1 MLALKLQIEED
12 DRFSPVIE
20 KFDCLITHLKT
31 KTTNNMTSSE
41 LERFLKEQFQ
51 NIARE
56 SLQAK
61 LNMIGR
67 LEAETDVKGCD
78 GVSRPQKKLRERT
91 IGTIFGDV
99 TYERWGYSAAK
110 CNSLFPADGHLNL
123 PPEKYTLEVR
133 RLVSEDVTR
142 SSYDETLEFLSR
154 RTAATV
160 PKRQGIELANSGAED
175 FVDFYTA
182 QANIRENSAVTS
194 QANTIKEDSSLLV
207 LTTDG
212 KGIVMR
218 SDGLREATRKAAEK
232 EQHKLQKR
240 LTPGEK
246 KDRKR
251 MTQVASVY
259 TIPPY
264 IRTAEEIAGCASV
277 VEDKEQKHP
286 RPENKRVW
294 ASVERGPD
302 QVINEIFKEAQSQ
315 DPQHK
320 KKWIGLVDGNLKQ
333 LRLLKEQAT
342 AFDVTLTIII
352 DFIHVLEYLW
362 KASHVFYKE
371 GDTACEQFV
380 SERLLRILR
389 GQSSQVAK
397 GMRKMATDRKLPDAK
412 RKAVDICA
420 SYLLKYKE
428 YLRYD
433 KYLAE
438 GLPIATG
445 VIEGAC
451 RYLVKDRMDI
461 TGARWGLSGAEAVLR
476 LRSLRVSGDFD
487 VYWDWHEKM
496 AQERNH
502 SSKYEN
508 GLPPLRDNDGKDG
521 NKGRGHLRL
530 VKG

>member
-1 MLALKLQIEED
+1 MLALKLQAEEENW
-12 DRFSPVIE
+12 FSPVIE
-20 KFDCLITHLKT
+20 AFGCLIANLQARESNH
-31 KTTNNMTSSE
+31 MTASE
-41 LERFLKEQFQ
+41 LERFLNKQFQ
-51 NIARE
+51 DMARE
-56 SLQAK
+56 ALQAK
-61 LNMIGR
+61 LNMIGS
-67 LEAETDVKGCD
+67 LEAETVVKGCD
-78 GVSRPQKKLRERT
+78 GVFRPQKKLRDRT

-99 TYERWGYSAAK
+99 TYERWGYSAARGE
-110 CNSLFPADGHLNL
+110 SLFPADGHLNL
-123 PPEKYTLEVR
+123 SPDKYTLEVR

-142 SSYDETLEFLSR
+142 SSFDETLEFLSR

-160 PKRQGIELANSGAED
+160 PKRQGIELANSAAED
-175 FVDFYTA
+175 FVDFYNSKATM
-182 QANIRENSAVTS
+182 REDSAVTS
-194 QANTIKEDSSLLV
+194 QAVTTNEDVSLLI

-218 SDGLREATRKAAEK
+218 PDGLRESTRKAAEK
-232 EQHKLQKR
+232 EQHKLKKR
-240 LTPGEK
+240 LTSGEK

-259 TIPPY
+259 TIAPHV
-264 IRTAEEIAGCASV
+264 RTAEEIAGCAPV
-277 VEDKEQKHP
+277 VAGKEQKRP

-294 ASVERGPD
+294 ASVEREPE
-302 QVINEIFKEAQSQ
+302 QVINEIFKEAQAR

-320 KKWIGLVDGNLKQ
+320 KQWVGLVDGNPKQ

-342 AFDVTLTIII
+342 VFDVTLTIII

-362 KASHVFYKE
+362 KASHAFYKE
-371 GDTACEQFV
+371 GDPMCEQFV
-380 SERLLRILR
+380 SERLLRVLR

-397 GMRKMATDRKLPDAK
+397 GIRKMATDRKLPETK
-412 RKAVDICA
+412 RKAVDTCA

-428 YLRYD
+428 YLHYD
-433 KYLAE
+433 KYLAD

-487 VYWDWHEKM
+487 VYWDWHEKRE
-496 AQERNH
+496 QERNH

-508 GLPPLRDNDGKDG
+508 GLPPLRDNDGKAV
-521 NKGRGHLRL
+521 NKGRPHLRL